1 MKTIALI
8 GASGFVGSAILKEA
22 LYRDLQVT
30 AIVRRPESIAL
41 RSLNLETRTAD
52 AADPTALREA
62 VRNHDAVISAYN
74 PGWNNPDI
82 YEQTLSVYPRIV
94 EAVKLAGIKR
104 LLVVGGA
111 GSLYVGPG
119 MRLLDEAK
127 LSYPLK
133 VRRWSEG
140 DAFVPF
146 GMGGRR
152 KKVSD
157 MLIDDKVSLPD
168 KRRQFVVVSGG
179 DIVWLVGRRIDER
192 YAVGSGTE
200 NVLRI
205 RILPDD
211 DL

>member
-1 MKTIALI
+1 MP
-8 GASGFVGSAILKEA
+8 V
-22 LYRDLQVT
+22 
-30 AIVRRPESIAL
+30 
-41 RSLNLETRTAD
+41 
-52 AADPTALREA
+52 
-62 VRNHDAVISAYN
+62 
-74 PGWNNPDI
+74 
-82 YEQTLSVYPRIV
+82 
-94 EAVKLAGIKR
+94 
-104 LLVVGGA
+104 
-111 GSLYVGPG
+111 
-119 MRLLDEAK
+119 
-127 LSYPLK
+127 
-133 VRRWSEG
+133 
-140 DAFVPF
+140 

-157 MLIDDKVSLPD
+157 MLIDDTVSLPD

>member
-119 MRLLDEAK
+119 MRLRP
-127 LSYPLK
+127 YPGAPAAGRQSAGRSLRNGAQTRERAGLGVLLPGSGARPGQADRK
-133 VRRWSEG
+133 IPNRERRADPG
-140 DAFVPF
+140 RL
-146 GMGGRR
+146 GKKQHLGRR
-152 KKVSD
+152 
-157 MLIDDKVSLPD
+157 LRRRDD
-168 KRRQFVVVSGG
+168 R
-179 DIVWLVGRRIDER
+179 
-192 YAVGSGTE
+192 
-200 NVLRI
+200 
-205 RILPDD
+205 
-211 DL
+211 